1 MGGSSARG
9 NTSTPRVGRTEGW
22 SPAPQGATKS
32 RLQIGSPSHTL
43 SEQGERGRI
52 TRHVMRQ
59 SSRGPL
65 LWRSRRRSLPVSY
78 DVTVRF
84 EDSRGRRFELPYAL
98 DLDVYFGTM
107 FMTIYGMYDAGPRA
121 RPGRVVAVLRSGRL
135 PRP

>member
-32 RLQIGSPSHTL
+32 RLQTGSPSHNP
-43 SEQGERGRI
+43 SDQGERRPH
-52 TRHVMRQ
+52 RC
-59 SSRGPL
+59 
-65 LWRSRRRSLPVSY
+65 PVSY

-107 FMTIYGMYDAGPRA
+107 SMTIYGMYDAGPRA
-121 RPGRVVAVLRSGRL
+121 RPRRVVAVLRSGRL

>member
-1 MGGSSARG
+1 MVLCCGEASVEADGGSCCWTECL
-9 NTSTPRVGRTEGW
+9 TSRPHRC
-22 SPAPQGATKS
+22 
-32 RLQIGSPSHTL
+32 
-43 SEQGERGRI
+43 
-52 TRHVMRQ
+52 
-59 SSRGPL
+59 
-65 LWRSRRRSLPVSY
+65 PVSY

-121 RPGRVVAVLRSGRL
+121 RPRRVVAVLRSGRL